1 MNIILLHPTDVL
13 FFRDGRPMTGS
24 FAGHG
29 AAWPLPNVVNAA
41 FHAALHRAALGNV
54 HVHRQ
59 GARGV
64 YSANAVHDRK
74 FGSLV
79 TAGPFPVNEEDG
91 IQRWFA
97 PRPLDIL
104 TSTIQ
109 PSLVPTSAFDPVQ
122 SSNLPSPLKYCVA
135 NTQPPSKDFNATT
148 WISKEAFE
156 RYVQGDSNPDLKK
169 DDAVVDAV
177 IFDREN
183 TIGIAIDPATGTTGQ
198 GEVAGRIYSAHYLR
212 LRESWRLGV
221 FAKAEDKRF
230 EHDQHGNDLI
240 RALLNGGQ
248 RQILIGGQQRTC
260 TAEISRSNVPPLPTG
275 KINGFHE
282 NNDKV
287 LVKWILLSPA
297 IWPEIQDKDKDGEQ
311 ILDVNGKPIQ
321 RHPGGWLPN
330 WINANSGLVLLPHR
344 AGRRRRDYS
353 GTKARRVSDG
363 NEPIGAG
370 LVAALVPKPLVVT
383 GWALPD
389 EPADEKGGAQ
399 SSHLAVPAGAVYYFE
414 ADNETEAQKLAG
426 VLNWHGL
433 EMPPTTIKNRRSTLL
448 GEKGFGLGVCGTW
461 NFYEDVIGHLHGDS
475 SSLRN

>member
-1 MNIILLHPTDVL
+1 MNTILLRPTDVL

-41 FHAALHRAALGNV
+41 FHAALHRAALSNV

-64 YSANAVHDRK
+64 YSSNAIRDRK

-91 IQRWFA
+91 IQSWFV

-104 TSTIQ
+104 TSTLR
-109 PSLVPTSAFDPVQ
+109 PSLIPTSAFDAVQ
-122 SSNLPSPLKYCVA
+122 SSNLPTPLKYCVA
-135 NTQPPSKDFNATT
+135 NTQPPSKDFNAAAAT

-156 RYVQGDSNPDLKK
+156 RYLQDDDSPDFEKG
-169 DDAVVDAV
+169 DAVADAV

-198 GEVAGRIYSAHYLR
+198 GEAAGRIYSAHYLR
-212 LRESWRLGV
+212 LRDSWRLGV
-221 FAKAEDKRF
+221 FAKAEDKHPD
-230 EHDQHGNDLI
+230 HDQLGNDLI
-240 RALLNGGQ
+240 RALFNGG
-248 RQILIGGQQRTC
+248 RHQILIGGQQRTC
-260 TAEISRSNVPPLPTG
+260 TAEISRFDFPPLPTG
-275 KINGFHE
+275 KINDFHE

-287 LVKWILLSPA
+287 LVKWILLSPT

-311 ILDVNGKPIQ
+311 IRDIDGKPIR

-330 WINANSGLVLLPHR
+330 WINAESGLVLLRYR
-344 AGRRRRDYS
+344 AERRRRDYS
-353 GTKARRVSDG
+353 GTKARRVCDG
-363 NEPIGAG
+363 NEPIGAR

-383 GWALPD
+383 GWALSD
-389 EPADEKGGAQ
+389 EASEEKGGAQ

-414 ADNETEAQKLAG
+414 ADNETEAKKLAG

-433 EMPPTTIKNRRSTLL
+433 ELPPTTIRNRRSTLL

-461 NFYEDVIGHLHGDS
+461 SFYADVIGGLDVS
-475 SSLRN
+475 S